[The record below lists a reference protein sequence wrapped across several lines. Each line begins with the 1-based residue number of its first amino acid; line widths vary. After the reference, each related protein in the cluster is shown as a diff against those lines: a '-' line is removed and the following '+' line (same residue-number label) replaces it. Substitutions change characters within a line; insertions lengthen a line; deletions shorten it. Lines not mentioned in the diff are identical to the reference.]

1 VSDPSLHDAAIKLQL
16 SACEDQLH
24 AVKAAAVDAVGA
36 ATQAVLGHA
45 EHVNDV
51 VVTLDVQRQRL
62 ASQRLEEELH
72 ARTVRQAG
80 RGASALGPG
89 RPRRSCASRGCQIS
103 TASPAPY
110 WFTFHCIHPPTAQ
123 CSHRTSTCT
132 STQVSLLSTEYRS
145 KSNETLL
152 IEPSVYP

>member
-1 VSDPSLHDAAIKLQL
+1 MSDPSLHDAAIKLQL

-110 WFTFHCIHPPTAQ
+110 WFSARFTASVHPSA
-123 CSHRTSTCT
+123 HRP
-132 STQVSLLSTEYRS
+132 VLSPYMYEYPG
-145 KSNETLL
+145 
-152 IEPSVYP
+152 IASVY